1 MHTYLTRAIYSIN
14 FPDLQGCYTSG
25 DDMTDAVYMAQDV
38 QNLTLYE
45 LEQDDK
51 PIPKAS
57 RPQDISISKDQFVS
71 VIVVNTEAYRRIY
84 ENKSVKKML
93 TIPAWLNDKADKEG
107 INFSHV
113 LQRALKE
120 KLHVEGA

>member
-1 MHTYLTRAIYSIN
+1 
-14 FPDLQGCYTSG
+14 
-25 DDMTDAVYMAQDV
+25 MTDAVYMAQDV